1 MFILTAA
8 LILTKT
14 GRDALF
20 FQARGIYDLPKAYM
34 GMALLAIPM
43 ALAMLKLMKRLG
55 PRRWRVVAPAGMAT
69 LLVFYHRVA
78 MPGGGLR
85 MTLLFTL
92 VGLGFGV
99 VFSLYWLLA
108 ADLFEGA
115 AAPEL
120 ARAYSLVGA
129 ASIAGGF
136 FGGLAARFL
145 APHLEPRTFILLG
158 ALAVAGSAT
167 VVAFAQLRFPLRPST
182 ARSGKPAQPDSGLR
196 VGRRYTLLL
205 LVTGMA
211 ASLVGV
217 LVEFQF
223 YLAAATS
230 SNDARQNAGLFA
242 TVHLVLNGAAL
253 AIQLYVTPRLQ
264 EKAGLHGSLLVLPA
278 ALLGGAAM
286 LLASASVASRALL
299 RVTEGGLRSSIHRV
313 SWEQAY
319 LPVSRAQR
327 AAAKLLGDGAGRV
340 AEGLAALVLFLWL
353 HLVVAGRPLPEQ
365 KTAWV
370 TYLLLGMSLLWL
382 GLTQAL
388 GRKLAAMTA
397 EGGLREAWRP
407 EIPLPDS

>member
-1 MFILTAA
+1 
-8 LILTKT
+8 
-14 GRDALF
+14 
-20 FQARGIYDLPKAYM
+20 M
-34 GMALLAIPM
+34 GMALLALP
-43 ALAMLKLMKRLG
+43 LAFVMLSLMKRLG
-55 PRRWRVVAPAGMAT
+55 PRRWRILAPAGMAT
-69 LLVFYHRVA
+69 LLVLYHGVA

-115 AAPEL
+115 ATPEL

-129 ASIAGGF
+129 ASISGGF

-145 APHLEPRTFILLG
+145 APHIEPRTFVLLG
-158 ALAVAGSAT
+158 ALAVAGSA
-167 VVAFAQLRFPLRPST
+167 VIVAVAQLRFPPRPST
-182 ARSGKPAQPDSGLR
+182 TRREKPAPSDSGLL
-196 VGRRYTLLL
+196 VQQRYAVLLL
-205 LVTGMA
+205 LTGMT

-264 EKAGLHGSLLVLPA
+264 QKAGLHGSLLVLPA
-278 ALLGGAAM
+278 ALLGGASL
-286 LLASASVASRALL
+286 LLASASVVSRALL

-327 AAAKLLGDGAGRV
+327 TAAKLLGDGAGRV

-353 HLVVAGRPLPEQ
+353 QLVVAGRPLPGQ

-370 TYLLLGMSLLWL
+370 TYLLIGTSLLWL
-382 GLTQAL
+382 GLTRAL
-388 GRKLAAMTA
+388 GRKLTALAAHG
-397 EGGLREAWRP
+397 ELPEAWRP